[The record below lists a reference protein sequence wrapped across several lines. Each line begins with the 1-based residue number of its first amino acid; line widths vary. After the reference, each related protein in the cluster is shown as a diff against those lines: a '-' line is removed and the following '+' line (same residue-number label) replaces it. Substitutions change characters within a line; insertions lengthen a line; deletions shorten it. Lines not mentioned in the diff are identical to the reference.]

1 MIKRFSAKEEKRRV
15 VAAVCSPLDAPA
27 LGIENHLNYYHAKG
41 QGMNP
46 DLARGL
52 AAFLNS
58 TLFDNY
64 FRQFSG
70 HTQINATDL
79 RIIKYTYKDDLIRL
93 GSQIGDSQ
101 FDQEQLD
108 RVVHKTLSIMSEVT
122 NAVRAAKRI
131 EEALAILKDISAPR
145 EQQNERSA
153 LCLLALA
160 DIRPETPNNTIEWM
174 VEKS

>member
-1 MIKRFSAKEEKRRV
+1 
-15 VAAVCSPLDAPA
+15 
-27 LGIENHLNYYHAKG
+27 
-41 QGMNP
+41 
-46 DLARGL
+46 
-52 AAFLNS
+52 
-58 TLFDNY
+58 
-64 FRQFSG
+64 
-70 HTQINATDL
+70 
-79 RIIKYTYKDDLIRL
+79 
-93 GSQIGDSQ
+93 
-101 FDQEQLD
+101 
-108 RVVHKTLSIMSEVT
+108 MSEVT